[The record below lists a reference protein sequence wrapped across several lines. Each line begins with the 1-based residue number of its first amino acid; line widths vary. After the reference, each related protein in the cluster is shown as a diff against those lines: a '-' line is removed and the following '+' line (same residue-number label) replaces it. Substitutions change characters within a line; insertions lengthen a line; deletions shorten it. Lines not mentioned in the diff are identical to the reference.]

1 MHGRHVKI
9 VGKANPDALRS
20 KDRVQ
25 SLVET
30 MIDRLGMRLLDKTH
44 MYEVEEEIAKLG
56 CEPFEDEGGVTGIG
70 VLSTSHCAIHTW
82 PLRSCFVMDVYSC
95 RDFEVADAV
104 RTIEELIGAY
114 AMRVSDLTFSL
125 EPLPEDDGEVAAEPA
140 VALPV

>member
-20 KDRVQ
+20 VERVQ

-82 PLRSCFVMDVYSC
+82 PLRSHFVMDVYSC
-95 RDFEVADAV
+95 RDFEIADAV
-104 RTIEELIGAY
+104 RAIEEIVGGY
-114 AMRVSDLTFSL
+114 AMRVTDLTYSL
-125 EPLPEDDGEVAAEPA
+125 EPLEEEEAAAESVAALPA
-140 VALPV
+140 

>member
-9 VGKANPDALRS
+9 VGKANPEALRS
-20 KDRVQ
+20 VERVQ

-56 CEPFEDEGGVTGIG
+56 VEPFEDEGGVTGVG

-82 PLRSCFVMDVYSC
+82 PLRAHFVMDVYSC

-104 RTIEELIGAY
+104 RAIEEIVGAY
-114 AMRVSDLTFSL
+114 AMRVTDLTYSL
-125 EPLPEDDGEVAAEPA
+125 EPLEEDEPAAEA
-140 VALPV
+140 SVALPQ

>member
-9 VGKANPDALRS
+9 VGKANPEALRS
-20 KDRVQ
+20 VERVQ

-56 CEPFEDEGGVTGIG
+56 VEPFEDEGGVTGVG

-82 PLRSCFVMDVYSC
+82 PLRAHFVMDVYSC
-95 RDFEVADAV
+95 RDFEVVDAV
-104 RTIEELIGAY
+104 RAIEEIVGAY
-114 AMRVSDLTFSL
+114 AMRVTDLTYSL
-125 EPLPEDDGEVAAEPA
+125 EPLEEDDAASEA
-140 VALPV
+140 SVGLTA